1 MSNEDLRME
10 SFCQLKNTIQL
21 PAESKERLYHIKPR
35 TGHTPCGKKIIFSNI
50 LIAIALC
57 LILIPTTVFA
67 SGKVLDIIRQKVD
80 AGVGLRDSELEQLYV
95 KLRDQGYSDDE
106 IPDLAN
112 MGINENGQT
121 YGPDCMGADLILVT
135 SDQGEDGYV
144 YREDFYVGT
153 GFQSPEEALAWQEE
167 FHNKYPNGYSIKVYQ
182 CDGET
187 VIGTFT
193 FAR

>member
-1 MSNEDLRME
+1 MGNEDLIMRE
-10 SFCQLKNTIQL
+10 TFGQLKSTIQL
-21 PAESKERLYHIKPR
+21 PEESREKLYHIYPGAR
-35 TGHTPCGKKIIFSNI
+35 HTPCGKRIIFSNI
-50 LIAIALC
+50 LMVLIVC

-67 SGKVLDIIRQKVD
+67 SSKVLDIIRQKVD
-80 AGVGLRDSELEQLYV
+80 AEVGLQDSELEKLYV
-95 KLRDQGYSDDE
+95 KLKDQGYSDDE
-106 IPDLAN
+106 ILDLSN

-144 YREDFYVGT
+144 YREDFYIGT

-167 FHNKYPNGYSIKVYQ
+167 FYSRYPDGYSINVYK

-193 FAR
+193 LR